1 MGVGVGSGCGGGGNS
16 ETSTTMTSVARGEVV
31 PHRGRSGDRVDW

>member
-1 MGVGVGSGCGGGGNS
+1 MGVGVESGGNS